1 MLKPQHGFIVIT
13 PEASSEVRTP
23 GGIIVPQTQT
33 ERKDIWY
40 GNVSAV
46 DDDSKYELNDR
57 VCYARYDGL
66 VFLEGTIEK
75 LLIKEEALLGIDIP
89 HESDMVR
96 QPAQVQ
102 QQVVHPVQAQIT
114 QEQLDAM
121 NQPQEVPGFNVPN
134 EQQDTPL
141 QQINVP
147 QPPVLTPVLEPR
159 VVTVEVPQQPTQP
172 QVPQQV
178 ITQQPQAPA
187 VAPPMPN
194 NDADIMMYRQATMS
208 GAINDLANK
217 NMGYNRFAINQNDV
231 VNPLNSNIITKS
243 ERGTF
248 VFGDIPVEID
258 NTLQPNSIMARDE
271 TGKNVTEIR
280 FNK

>member
-1 MLKPQHGFIVIT
+1 MLKPQHGFIVVT
-13 PEASSEVRTP
+13 PESASEVTTP

-75 LLIKEEALLGIDIP
+75 LLIKEAALLGIDIP

-96 QPAQVQ
+96 QPAQVKQ
-102 QQVVHPVQAQIT
+102 AVHRPVPEYT
-114 QEQLDAM
+114 QEQIDAM
-121 NQPQEVPGFNVPN
+121 YPPNVVAPEEQE
-134 EQQDTPL
+134 TPL
-141 QQINVP
+141 QDINVP
-147 QPPVLTPVLEPR
+147 QPPQPVASQPR
-159 VVTVEVPQQPTQP
+159 VVTVEVPPKVEQP

-178 ITQQPQAPA
+178 ITQQPQPPI
-187 VAPPMPN
+187 VAPVVPN

-208 GAINDLANK
+208 GAINDLATK
-217 NMGYNRFAINQNDV
+217 QMGYNRFAINQADV
-231 VNPLNSNIITKS
+231 VNPLNSNIITKN

-258 NTLQPNSIMARDE
+258 NTLAPNSIMARDE
-271 TGKNVTEIR
+271 LGKNVAEIR